1 MTTTRDE
8 RLFAALT
15 KVDEAIQRQADT
27 YSKQSRFTDPA
38 GFFSSV
44 YKWITNEKTDGA
56 PPYKADSR
64 SRDAWLRRFWPQE
77 PHLAGVINSVVSID
91 KNRGWWLEGGR
102 NQTIRYEN
110 ILRNAE
116 NGQGWRYFI
125 SNASLSYYTA
135 DIGTVV
141 ETGRDGEGG
150 PLRALYNVDPV
161 ACRLTG
167 DPDWPLAYYDT
178 KATGARGYPDAGVG
192 DGQPWG
198 PSDFFRA
205 VPLPSNDQKLAGL
218 GYCAVSRVY
227 ELAKLMLAIYEH
239 DSEKLGAKAP
249 KGILLLNNITQ
260 DQWVNAM
267 KARDANL
274 TQKERDYYGGVEV
287 IAQMGSEPP
296 DAKLFALSQLPD
308 GFDIQTTTNLLMYAY
323 ALCFGY
329 DPIEFW
335 PVAAGALGRGR
346 ETDIQHRKGTGKGGM
361 EFVFSLQDR
370 LQQELPDSLLFQF
383 EERDAEGELLD
394 AQIHKA
400 WADVAQILST
410 GILTP
415 EQTRQYLV
423 DKGVI
428 PSEWAESS
436 QQASVDDEGVE
447 RGLRHMREQ
456 ALEHES
462 IRRAI
467 HEYPNEAIV
476 RRRFDP
482 ARNAVKE
489 IVLWDKASE
498 ATKRSKWVVPD
509 LDGFAGALHRPRRR
523 ATVLAEVDGVT
534 ITDAD
539 VEAAIAQAG
548 ERIGDDFAELL
559 QAEPEG

>member
-1 MTTTRDE
+1 MNRNVMDALEQVEQAIHRAEIQKISKQARFYAPTGN
-8 RLFAALT
+8 LFT
-15 KVDEAIQRQADT
+15 STFQWIKNSDDIT
-27 YSKQSRFTDPA
+27 YSL
-38 GFFSSV
+38 
-44 YKWITNEKTDGA
+44 
-56 PPYKADSR
+56 DSR
-64 SRDAWLRRFWPQE
+64 RRDRWLRDFWKKE

-91 KNRGWWLEGGR
+91 ANRGFWLEGGR
-102 NQTIRYEN
+102 RQVLRYEA
-110 ILRNAE
+110 ILRDADGNA
-116 NGQGWRYFI
+116 GWRNFMK
-125 SNASLSYYTA
+125 SASLSYYTA
-135 DIGTVV
+135 DMGSVV
-141 ETGRDGEGG
+141 ELGRDGEGG

-167 DPDWPLAYYDT
+167 DPEYPLAYYNSGLT
-178 KATGARGYPDAGVG
+178 RSRGYPQVATG
-192 DGQPWG
+192 DGDLWSA
-198 PSDFFRA
+198 SDFFRA
-205 VPLPSNDQKLAGL
+205 VPLPSNDQNLHGL
-218 GYCAVSRVY
+218 GYCAVSRVL
-227 ELAKLMLAIYEH
+227 ELAMLMIAVYEY
-239 DSEKLGAKAP
+239 DSEKLGARAP
-249 KGILLLNNITQ
+249 KGLLLLNNITQ
-260 DQWVNAM
+260 DQWDQAM
-267 KARDANL
+267 KARTAKL
-274 TQKERDYYGGVEV
+274 EAKEQEYYGGVEV

-308 GFDIQTTTNLLMYAY
+308 NFDIQTTTNLLMYAY

-370 LQQELPDSLLFQF
+370 LQQELPDTLLFQF
-383 EERDAEGELLD
+383 EERDAEGELMD

-400 WADVAQILST
+400 WADVVQVLAGS
-410 GILTP
+410 GIMTP
-415 EQTRQYLV
+415 EQARLYLV

-428 PSEWAESS
+428 PSEWAEANE
-436 QQASVDDEGVE
+436 QASVDDEGIE
-447 RGLRHMREQ
+447 RGLRHMRDQ
-456 ALEHES
+456 ALENES